1 MQQIAKFM
9 HELISARIA
18 EEKGILERRA
28 MYRERFFHP
37 DCFWD
42 NRKGT
47 LEMIETERIVGTEVS
62 GSKAMVITEYNVPVY
77 NAGGGLDRLRY
88 HLVKTHESWHICFV
102 EQRCPRCQGKG
113 DECLRCNGKHW
124 LGMP

>member
-9 HELISARIA
+9 YELISARIA

-47 LEMIETERIVGTEVS
+47 LEMIRLNELLARRFPVQKRWSSLSIMFLFITPVEVLIGCVITLLRRMRVGIFVLLSSDAQGVRE
-62 GSKAMVITEYNVPVY
+62 KAM
-77 NAGGGLDRLRY
+77 NA
-88 HLVKTHESWHICFV
+88 
-102 EQRCPRCQGKG
+102 
-113 DECLRCNGKHW
+113 
-124 LGMP
+124 